1 MVSKEEKEALRLL
14 KQEEAEFLKETTELE
29 EESQRIKLEQEGE
42 YLCKVIEAIK
52 TSIEVTPD
60 GKEYFVGEYDFS
72 NVFHTVHGSF
82 SGFYSDYVNIP
93 KNKIK
98 LLENGS
104 LIAEVLEDGSNF
116 LISKN
121 DPKYRQW
128 KEGKRQ
134 LWKAKYVFRIKL
146 GQELG
151 DESFENLK
159 DKLQIN

>member
-1 MVSKEEKEALRLL
+1 MVTKEEKEALRLL
-14 KQEEAEFLKETTELE
+14 KQEEDEFLKETSELE
-29 EESQRIKLEQEGE
+29 KETERLKQEQEGE

-52 TSIEVTPD
+52 TSVEVLPD

-72 NVFHTVHGSF
+72 NIFHTVHGNF

-93 KNKIK
+93 KNKIV
-98 LLENGS
+98 LQEDGS

-151 DESFENLK
+151 EESYENLK
-159 DKLQIN
+159 EKLQL